1 MKTSADFSPKGR
13 EIVMAVI
20 RVQGKLMTATEA
32 AADLGMSRKTYYK
45 WERRILQG
53 MMEAA
58 EQKASGRPATEVDPE
73 KEGLRQ
79 ENEEL
84 KKEVLLL
91 EQKLHIR
98 DVLKAATD
106 ESLAREKKG

>member
-1 MKTSADFSPKGR
+1 MKTSAEFSPRGR
-13 EIVMAVI
+13 EMVLAVI

-32 AADLGMSRKTYYK
+32 AAQLGMSRKTYYK
-45 WERRILQG
+45 WERRILRG

-58 EQKASGRPATEVDPE
+58 AEKAPGRPAIEVDAE

-79 ENEEL
+79 EIEAL
-84 KKEVLLL
+84 KKELLLL

-98 DVLKAATD
+98 EVLKDATD
-106 ESLAREKKG
+106 ESLGREKKG